1 MFRKGIFI
9 TPIDL
14 AQMKNNVSKD
24 LKILML
30 EDQEEDAGLMDRAL
44 SKEKIKFTRIRV
56 DAREDFIQALDK
68 FNPDLILSDHAL
80 PQFNSIEALKIVQ
93 ESKSDIPFIIVTGSV
108 SEEFAVSCIKK
119 GVDDYV
125 LKSNL
130 SRLPLAIKHSINEH
144 QSKRIRKEQD
154 EVLQRQNIEL
164 LKINRELDSFV
175 YNISHNLRAPLASVI
190 GLVNIARLDRSKN
203 VEASDQ
209 YFDMIGKSTLKLD
222 DTLKEILDFSQNL
235 RTDLKI
241 SEVNL
246 KQLCRECLNKLQHL
260 KGFDKIEKQVDVRSE
275 ADFYSDN
282 YRLSVILA
290 YIFSNSIKYRDML
303 KDDQFIRIIASI
315 SSTRTILSILDNGVG
330 IHPDHL
336 PNVFDMFVRS
346 NESSDGAGLGLYVV
360 KEVVEKLKGTIEIAS
375 SLGEWT
381 RVDITLP
388 NHDKPTS

>member
-1 MFRKGIFI
+1 
-9 TPIDL
+9 
-14 AQMKNNVSKD
+14 MKNNVSKD